1 MTITRRD
8 AMTGLI
14 SATGLTFALT
24 APASA
29 ASASQLIRSSDAALA
44 NLYSNQPKAKVLGS
58 RAKAILIFPNI
69 VKAGFIVGAQTGDG
83 VLFEGGLPTNYYNIS
98 AASYGLQAGVQ
109 SFSYALFFM
118 TSPSLAYL
126 ESSRGWSVG
135 MGPSVVVLDK
145 GKAASLTSTTL
156 TQDVYAIPFGQQG
169 LMAGLGIEGSKITS
183 ISVGPE
189 QETEI
194 GIVKS

>member
-1 MTITRRD
+1 MKITRRD
-8 AMTGLI
+8 AMAGFI
-14 SATGLTFALT
+14 SATGLTLAL
-24 APASA
+24 AEPASA
-29 ASASQLIRSSDAALA
+29 ASASQLIRASDAALET
-44 NLYSNQPKAKVLGS
+44 LYSNQPKAKILGG
-58 RAKAILIFPNI
+58 RAKAILIFPSI
-69 VKAGFIVGAQTGDG
+69 VKAGFIVGAQTGNG

-118 TSPSLAYL
+118 TNSALTYL

-156 TQDVYAIPFGQQG
+156 TQDVYAIPFGQTG
-169 LMAGLGIEGSKITS
+169 LMAGIGIEGSKITP
-183 ISVGPE
+183 ISVGP
-189 QETEI
+189 
-194 GIVKS
+194 

>member
-8 AMTGLI
+8 AMTGFI
-14 SATGLTFALT
+14 SATGLTLALA

-29 ASASQLIRSSDAALA
+29 ASAADLIRSSDAALA
-44 NLYSNQPKAKVLGS
+44 TLYSSQPKAKLLGNRS
-58 RAKAILIFPNI
+58 KAILIFPKI
-69 VKAGFIVGAQTGDG
+69 IKAGFMIGAQTGNG

-98 AASYGLQAGVQ
+98 AGSFGLQAGVQ

-118 TSPSLAYL
+118 TSSALAYL
-126 ESSRGWSVG
+126 SSSHGWSIG
-135 MGPSVVVLDK
+135 AGPSIVVLDK

-169 LMAGLGIEGSKITS
+169 LMAGLGLEGAKITS
-183 ISVGPE
+183 ISVGP
-189 QETEI
+189 
-194 GIVKS
+194 